1 LSQDL
6 EQVSAPAIPVLREL
20 RPPEGWFGYTRV
32 ALVTIIPEEFDAAQR
47 VFGLRE
53 NIPGTPYFAGEADG
67 RRAWDVVLMQASDRS
82 NVPVMG
88 DVQTLMGDLRP
99 QVIVLLGIAGGLCDE
114 KDQGR
119 EGIKTGDVL
128 IADQVTYVEFLKI
141 VPTGALVRSYA
152 IDHPSVSIRKSVCA
166 PIQKTFRIDDHLGE
180 VKPPEPH
187 SFRIHIGSIVS
198 GEKVLGDVK
207 SHIQQGLLQPFDKA
221 LAVDME
227 SIGMARAVCD
237 GRSSF
242 WYHPRYVVIRG
253 ISDLVSAAENDQM
266 RSEWKTFAAFTAAL
280 VAREFVRRLPID
292 DKVR

>member
-1 LSQDL
+1 M
-6 EQVSAPAIPVLREL
+6 PGRPEL
-20 RPPEGWFGYTRV
+20 RPPEGWFGHTRV
-32 ALVTIIPEEFDAAQR
+32 ALVTIIPEEFDAAQD

-53 NIPGTPYFAGEADG
+53 NIPGTPYFAAEVGE
-67 RRAWDVVLMQASDRS
+67 RRSWDVVLMQASDRS

-99 QVIVLLGIAGGLCDE
+99 QVVVLLGIAGGLCDE
-114 KDQGR
+114 NDQGR
-119 EGIKTGDVL
+119 DGIKTGDVL
-128 IADQVTYVEFLKI
+128 IADQVSYVEFLKI
-141 VPTGALVRSYA
+141 VPGGALVRSYA

-166 PIQKTFRIDDHLGE
+166 PISKTFRIDDHLGE
-180 VKPPEPH
+180 AKPPEPGP
-187 SFRIHIGSIVS
+187 FKIHIGSIVS
-198 GEKVLGDVK
+198 GEKVLGNVK
-207 SHIQQGLLQPFDKA
+207 SHIQQGLLRPFDKA

-266 RSEWKTFAAFTAAL
+266 RFEWKRFAAFTAAL

>member
-1 LSQDL
+1 MPQDL
-6 EQVSAPAIPVLREL
+6 EQVSDLAIPVRPEL
-20 RPPEGWFGYTRV
+20 RPPEGWFGHTRV
-32 ALVTIIPEEFDAAQR
+32 ALVTIIPEEFDAAR
-47 VFGLRE
+47 DVFGLSE
-53 NIPGTPYFAGEADG
+53 NIPGTPYFAAQAGE

-99 QVIVLLGIAGGLCDE
+99 QVIVLLGIAGGLCDGD
-114 KDQGR
+114 KGR
-119 EGIKTGDVL
+119 DGIKTGDVL

-141 VPTGALVRSYA
+141 VPKGALVRSYA

-166 PIQKTFRIDDHLGE
+166 PIQKTFRIDDHLDKA
-180 VKPPEPH
+180 KPPEPGP
-187 SFRIHIGSIVS
+187 FKIHIGSIVS

-207 SHIQQGLLQPFDKA
+207 SHIQLGLLHPFDKA

-266 RSEWKTFAAFTAAL
+266 RSEWKKFAAFTAAL
-280 VAREFVRRLPID
+280 VAREFVRRLPVD
-292 DKVR
+292 DGVR